1 MLQLWRSARRPG
13 DQARTLINAV
23 RHSGRVFDFRTRR
36 PYTGV
41 KCLINCRV
49 YQQQHQIMATTRLRK
64 TFHYPSE
71 SDSEPD
77 ELDEEHQEK
86 LIASFQAEDAQKNE
100 LYRNA
105 FLSIPLIS
113 TLFFLYM
120 FVVASTARQR
130 LIALLSIS
138 SMISAAYI
146 LKFMPIEAPAR
157 KGKRPVYQVEADK
170 GPVQRY
176 MVYLNAAQAG
186 LLLLAALVSWR
197 KGLGDDAWREALP
210 ASK

>member
-1 MLQLWRSARRPG
+1 
-13 DQARTLINAV
+13 
-23 RHSGRVFDFRTRR
+23 
-36 PYTGV
+36 
-41 KCLINCRV
+41 
-49 YQQQHQIMATTRLRK
+49 MATTRLRK
-64 TFHYPSE
+64 TFHYPSD

-105 FLSIPLIS
+105 FLSIHVIS
-113 TLFFLYM
+113 TLFFLYT

-146 LKFMPIEAPAR
+146 LEFMPIEAPKR
-157 KGKRPVYQVEADK
+157 KE
-170 GPVQRY
+170 
-176 MVYLNAAQAG
+176 
-186 LLLLAALVSWR
+186 
-197 KGLGDDAWREALP
+197 KGLWSVIWFIWMLHWLDFSCSPRRSVGGRVSAMMLGERHYQPVSD
-210 ASK
+210 